1 MNRKRVVMDVL
12 DGSTANSFWIIP
24 CSGVINE
31 HQHRNAFFPLE
42 SDLVLL
48 TLAATG
54 GRGESNQL
62 LSCVSIFF
70 VGDTRTQLGT
80 LNIGFL

>member
-1 MNRKRVVMDVL
+1 MSRKRVAMNVL

-31 HQHRNAFFPLE
+31 HQQRKAFFPME

-48 TLAATG
+48 TLASGDQAG
-54 GRGESNQL
+54 KRL
-62 LSCVSIFF
+62 LGSLSGTIILQCVI
-70 VGDTRTQLGT
+70 
-80 LNIGFL
+80 

>member
-1 MNRKRVVMDVL
+1 MSRKCVAMNVL

-31 HQHRNAFFPLE
+31 HQQRKAFFPME

-48 TLAATG
+48 TLVTG
-54 GRGESNQL
+54 DQAGKRW
-62 LSCVSIFF
+62 LSLSGTTIVLQCVM
-70 VGDTRTQLGT
+70 
-80 LNIGFL
+80 